1 MLGRGSGMLTGLQI
15 KTARKLVGLASW
27 RLARQ
32 ADISMKTSS
41 KAENTPDLARLT
53 PFQEERLRRIFEE
66 TGLEFTADE
75 NGPGVRLR
83 DDLKD

>member
-1 MLGRGSGMLTGLQI
+1 MLKGLQI
-15 KTARKLVGLASW
+15 KTARKLLGLANW
-27 RLARQ
+27 RLAQQ
-32 ADISMKTSS
+32 ADISMKTLS

-66 TGLEFTADE
+66 AGLEFTADE

-83 DDLKD
+83 NDLEK